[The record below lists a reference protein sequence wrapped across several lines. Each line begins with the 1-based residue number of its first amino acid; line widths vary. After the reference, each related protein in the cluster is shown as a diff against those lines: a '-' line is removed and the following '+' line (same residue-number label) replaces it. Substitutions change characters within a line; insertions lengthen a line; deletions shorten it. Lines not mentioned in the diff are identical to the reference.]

1 MLNCPRCS
9 TTICKG
15 EEGYYCP
22 SCSFTAPFVY
32 RGKRLSEPL
41 LHQLFSQGETV
52 EESWKRR
59 DTGALFL
66 GKLKLTSHYA
76 ISFVPSFL
84 PSCHCPLCQSKILK
98 TPIGWQCE
106 KGDVTVWEKIAE
118 RKLLLS
124 EVKQLFLYGIT
135 DELSG
140 FVSKETGKRFSAKLK
155 IEQDGSVGFV
165 FE

>member
-1 MLNCPRCS
+1 MLNCPQCQRDL
-9 TTICKG
+9 TKG
-15 EEGYYCP
+15 EEGYYCS
-22 SCSFTAPFVY
+22 SCSFSAPFVY
-32 RGKRLSEPL
+32 RGKRLSLEIL
-41 LHQLFSQGETV
+41 TQLFSTGETT

-66 GKLKLTSHYA
+66 GKLKLTSRYT

-84 PSCHCPLCQSKILK
+84 PNCSCPLCHSKILK

-118 RKLLLS
+118 RKLTLS
-124 EVKQLFLYGIT
+124 EVKQLFMYGIT

-140 FVSKETGKRFSAKLK
+140 FVSKETLKRFSAKLK
-155 IEQDGSVGFV
+155 IEKDGSVGFF